1 MKKRKGMVPKMMRDD
16 ELHRETTETP
26 KPMRGTFQMRH
37 PARSVKRL
45 KRRIR
50 RKHRG

>member
-1 MKKRKGMVPKMMRDD
+1 MKKRKGFQPKMMRDD
-16 ELHRETTETP
+16 ELHRETTAVE
-26 KPMRGTFQMRH
+26 KPSAPRFQMKH

-45 KRRIR
+45 KRHIR